1 MYKVH
6 PADQNNFQDQSLEK
20 EIKVEGPPC
29 TLTVW
34 KKSTMSFQGTDG
46 FTVFDQQGKLV
57 FRVDNYS
64 RKNPG
69 GPTGGLVLMDG
80 TGNALLTVKPQILS
94 MQNQWN
100 GYKGDQEMRRTKKGK
115 KSKVFSMRTSSV
127 LFHSRHKDEAEVFLN
142 GLRKQGQAPDFT
154 IQGAFC
160 SRNCLIRAA
169 NGEVA
174 AKITRKR
181 VNSSVLLSDDVF
193 SLVVQPGYD
202 AELIMAFVVVLDRIC
217 AKPLAPILCY

>member
-1 MYKVH
+1 MSKVH
-6 PADQNNFQDQSLEK
+6 PADQNNFQDQFLEK

-46 FTVFDQQGKLV
+46 FTVFDQHGRLV

-69 GPTGGLVLMDG
+69 GLTGGVVLMDG
-80 TGNALLTVKPQILS
+80 TGNALLTLKPQIMS

-100 GYKGDQEMRRTKKGK
+100 GYRGDQERRRTRNGK
-115 KSKVFSMRTSSV
+115 RSKVFSMRTPSV
-127 LFHSRHKDEAEVFLN
+127 LFHNRRKDEAEIFLD
-142 GLRKQGQAPDFT
+142 GQRKQGQAPDFK
-154 IQGAFC
+154 IEGSFC
-160 SRNCLIRAA
+160 SRNCLIRTVT
-169 NGEVA
+169 GEVV

-181 VNSSVLLSDDVF
+181 VNSNVVLSDDVF
-193 SLVVQPGYD
+193 SLVVLPGYD
-202 AELIMAFVVVLDRIC
+202 AELIMSFLVVLDRIC
-217 AKPLAPILCY
+217 AKPFTPILCY